1 MNHPFRCRV
10 ECAIRKHG
18 RRLDAISAD
27 EIRGPP
33 EFLGEMHP
41 RDKQS
46 EVQSAARTNAP
57 QDRDKVPIIGS
68 VACNDP
74 DLPHAFTC
82 RHEIR
87 LSAGI
92 PPRAVLP
99 ISLSMSRGEIPDPGR
114 FTVSMLLRI
123 WVPAGILTLAT
134 TLFLAGTMF
143 CRSLDMTRFLLSPRA
158 SSVSRIC
165 ATNRRS
171 PAGSRDAR

>member
-1 MNHPFRCRV
+1 MPS
-10 ECAIRKHG
+10 
-18 RRLDAISAD
+18 RRMKSAV
-27 EIRGPP
+27 P

-57 QDRDKVPIIGS
+57 QDRDNVPIIGS

-114 FTVSMLLRI
+114 FTVSMPLRI
-123 WVPAGILTLAT
+123 
-134 TLFLAGTMF
+134 
-143 CRSLDMTRFLLSPRA
+143 
-158 SSVSRIC
+158 
-165 ATNRRS
+165 
-171 PAGSRDAR
+171 